1 MSSSDSKKSSYLD
14 LVRACDNF
22 PYDSDTD
29 KLYKLYLP
37 DDDRIH
43 GYMLPE
49 IVSKM
54 PWTPDFTITQDHP
67 LSVQLHPLDIS
78 SSDLSTACNT
88 AFAKV
93 INQAIDEDIFSTL
106 HQEHSEPYA
115 IPGAKEPVHVE
126 RYAAS
131 LFGTISRGAHLTIFT
146 RAKGEM
152 KIWVA
157 RRSAHLFTYP
167 NKLDTAVAGG
177 VRADESPFDTIVH
190 EADEEASLSSG
201 LVRSKVQAAG
211 VITYMKTTGAGSGGD
226 RGLINADMVYVY
238 DLEVGEEI
246 VPKPN
251 DTEVEGFYLWDV
263 EKVKEEL
270 LNGGFKT
277 NSAVVMI
284 DFFIRHGIVTAEE
297 EKDYTEI
304 VMRMHRTLPFPTA
317 PTR

>member
-1 MSSSDSKKSSYLD
+1 MSPSNSKEFSYLD

-37 DDDRIH
+37 GDDRVH

-54 PWTPDFTITQDHP
+54 PWTPDFTITQSHP
-67 LSVQLHPLDIS
+67 LSVQLHPLDTS
-78 SSDLSTACNT
+78 SSDLSTACNN

-106 HQEHSEPYA
+106 HKEHSEPYA
-115 IPGAKEPVHVE
+115 IPEQRSP
-126 RYAAS
+126 S
-131 LFGTISRGAHLTIFT
+131 TSS
-146 RAKGEM
+146 GEM

-157 RRSAHLFTYP
+157 KRSAHLFTYP
-167 NKLDTAVAGG
+167 NKFDTTVAGG
-177 VRADESPFDTIVH
+177 VRADESPFETI
-190 EADEEASLSSG
+190 
-201 LVRSKVQAAG
+201 VQAAG
-211 VITYMKTTGAGSGGD
+211 VITYMKATGAGSGGN

-284 DFFIRHGIVTAEE
+284 DFFIRHGVVTAEE
-297 EKDYTEI
+297 ETDYTEI